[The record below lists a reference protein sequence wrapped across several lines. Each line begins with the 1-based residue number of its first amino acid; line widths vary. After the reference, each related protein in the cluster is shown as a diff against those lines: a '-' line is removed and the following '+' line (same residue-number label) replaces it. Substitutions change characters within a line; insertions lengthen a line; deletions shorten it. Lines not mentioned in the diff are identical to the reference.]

1 MKLEQI
7 YLILLL
13 TVAIVL
19 AAFTGSYASDNVEWS
34 IYKTLQL
41 DATPIDVSVSSDGR
55 WIFVLTD
62 QGDVLVYS
70 SDKKMEGKIHVGQH
84 VDQIKSGPRGDT
96 LIITSSRNKTVHAV
110 TLDFFQ
116 KINVSGAPFRG
127 PEDAAVV
134 IAVFDDFE

>member
-1 MKLEQI
+1 MKLKHI
-7 YLILLL
+7 NLILLL
-13 TVAIVL
+13 TVAIIL
-19 AAFTGSYASDNVEWS
+19 GAFTDSYASDNVEWN
-34 IYKTLQL
+34 IFKTLQL

-55 WIFVLTD
+55 LIFLLTD
-62 QGDVLVYS
+62 QGEVLIYS
-70 SDKKMEGKIHVGQH
+70 SSKKMEGKINVGQH

-96 LIITSSRNKTVHAV
+96 LIITSSRDKTVQVV

-116 KINVSGAPFRG
+116 KINVSGAPFKG

>member
-1 MKLEQI
+1 MN
-7 YLILLL
+7 LILLL
-13 TVAIVL
+13 TAAIVL
-19 AAFTGSYASDNVEWS
+19 GAFTNSSASDNVEWN

-41 DATPIDVSVSSDGR
+41 DATPIDVSLSADGR

-62 QGDVLVYS
+62 QGEVFIYS
-70 SDKKMEGKIHVGQH
+70 SNKKMEGKINVGQH

-96 LIITSSRNKTVHAV
+96 LIITSSRNKTVQV
-110 TLDFFQ
+110 VSLDFFQ
-116 KINVSGAPFRG
+116 KINVSGSPFKG

>member
-1 MKLEQI
+1 MN
-7 YLILLL
+7 LILLL
-13 TVAIVL
+13 TAAIVL
-19 AAFTGSYASDNVEWS
+19 GAFTNSYASDNVEWN

-62 QGDVLVYS
+62 QGEVLIYS
-70 SDKKMEGKIHVGQH
+70 SGKKMEGKIPVGKH

-96 LIITSSRNKTVHAV
+96 LIVKSSRNKTVQVV
-110 TLDFFQ
+110 TLDFVQ
-116 KINVSGAPFRG
+116 KINISGAPFKG
-127 PEDAAVV
+127 PEDASVV

>member
-1 MKLEQI
+1 M
-7 YLILLL
+7 L
-13 TVAIVL
+13 TLVIVL
-19 AAFTGSYASDNVEWS
+19 GAFTGSYASDNVEWN

-41 DATPIDVSVSSDGR
+41 DATPVDVSVSSDGR
-55 WIFVLTD
+55 LIFVLTD
-62 QGDVLVYS
+62 QGEVLIYS
-70 SDKKMEGKIHVGQH
+70 SNKKMEGKIHVGQH

-96 LIITSSRNKTVHAV
+96 LIIKSSRNKTVQVV

-116 KINVSGAPFRG
+116 KINVSGAPFKG